1 MTNQAFLDWLASLE
15 FFGIKLGLDQTR
27 ALFRAAGSPERELK
41 FIHVAGSNGKGS
53 VCAMIESGLR
63 TAGFRTGF
71 YSSPHLVS
79 PCERFRINGRPVTED
94 ELCSVQDA
102 VLPAVAE
109 LERNGMKATYFEV
122 TTLVAALLF
131 ARAKCD
137 YVIWEV
143 GMGGR
148 LDATNI
154 VTPLVSAITGISME
168 HAQYLGNT
176 IRKIAGEKAGII
188 KPGVPVFCSSC
199 TPIPARNV
207 IGFRA
212 AELGAPFRIPPE
224 PSAPSCVR
232 LIAEGRAVEQHFT
245 FDDVPLSLR
254 LAGPHQRRNAALA
267 FSVLRYLADLG
278 GFDFAA
284 AIEGLRRT
292 VWQGRFDLYPEFG
305 LVLDGAHN
313 PEGIGVLAQTLREVF
328 PGKKFRF
335 IFGAFSDKDTI
346 DSLRVLAPLATEFIF
361 VRPDSTRPSK
371 SAAELESELAS
382 IAPGIPASD
391 SRLEDAL
398 NSLSPEHPTALCGS
412 LHLCGDVL
420 ARLRIPVR

>member
-27 ALFRAAGSPERELK
+27 ALFKAAGSPERDLK

-63 TAGFRTGF
+63 SAGFRTGF

-79 PCERFRINGRPVTED
+79 PCERFRIAGHPVTED
-94 ELCSVQDA
+94 ELCAVQDV

-122 TTLVAALLF
+122 TTLIAAILF

-143 GMGGR
+143 GMGGC

-176 IRKIAGEKAGII
+176 LQKIAGEKAGIVKQDI
-188 KPGVPVFCSSC
+188 PVYCSSG

-212 AELGAPFRIPPE
+212 AELNAPFRIPPE
-224 PSAPSCVR
+224 PSAPDCVR
-232 LIAEGRAVEQHFT
+232 LLNGGRAVEQRFT
-245 FDDVPLSLR
+245 FDDVPLTLR

-267 FSVLRYLADLG
+267 FSVLR
-278 GFDFAA
+278 
-284 AIEGLRRT
+284 
-292 VWQGRFDLYPEFG
+292 
-305 LVLDGAHN
+305 
-313 PEGIGVLAQTLREVF
+313 
-328 PGKKFRF
+328 
-335 IFGAFSDKDTI
+335 
-346 DSLRVLAPLATEFIF
+346 
-361 VRPDSTRPSK
+361 
-371 SAAELESELAS
+371 
-382 IAPGIPASD
+382 
-391 SRLEDAL
+391 
-398 NSLSPEHPTALCGS
+398 
-412 LHLCGDVL
+412 
-420 ARLRIPVR
+420 

>member
-27 ALFRAAGSPERELK
+27 ALFTTAGSPERGLK

-63 TAGFRTGF
+63 AAGFRTGF

-79 PCERFRINGRPVTED
+79 PCERFRIGGRPVTED
-94 ELCSVQDA
+94 ELCSVQDT
-102 VLPAVAE
+102 VLSAVAE
-109 LERNGMKATYFEV
+109 LKRNGMKATYFEV
-122 TTLVAALLF
+122 TTLIAALLF

-137 YVIWEV
+137 YAVWEV

-154 VTPLVSAITGISME
+154 VTPLVSVVTGISME
-168 HAQYLGNT
+168 HAQYLGDT
-176 IRKIAGEKAGII
+176 LGKIAGEKAGII
-188 KPGVPVFCSSC
+188 KKGIPVYCSSG

-224 PSAPSCVR
+224 PSAPDSVR
-232 LIAEGRAVEQHFT
+232 LLNGGHVVEQHFT

-284 AIEGLRRT
+284 AIDGLCRT

-313 PEGIGVLAQTLREVF
+313 PEGVGVLAETLREVF
-328 PGKKFRF
+328 PGRKFRF
-335 IFGAFSDKDTI
+335 IFGAFSDKNTLE
-346 DSLRVLAPLATEFIF
+346 SLRVLAPSATEFVF
-361 VRPDSTRPSK
+361 VRPESARPSK
-371 SAAELESELAS
+371 SAAELESELAR

-391 SRLEDAL
+391 ASLDAAL
-398 NSLSPEHPTALCGS
+398 ASLDPARPTVLCGS

-420 ARLRIPVR
+420 ARLNVPVR

>member
-1 MTNQAFLDWLASLE
+1 MTNQAFLEWLASLE

-27 ALFRAAGSPERELK
+27 ALFQAAGSPEHGLK

-63 TAGFRTGF
+63 AAGFRTGF

-79 PCERFRINGRPVTED
+79 PCERFRINGRPVSED
-94 ELCSVQDA
+94 DLCAVQDT
-102 VLPAVAE
+102 VLPAVAK
-109 LERNGMKATYFEV
+109 LERDGMKPTYFEV
-122 TTLVAALLF
+122 TTLIAALLF
-131 ARAKCD
+131 ARAHCD
-137 YVIWEV
+137 YVVWEV

-154 VTPLVSAITGISME
+154 VTPLVSVVTGISME
-168 HAQYLGNT
+168 HAQHLGDT
-176 IRKIAGEKAGII
+176 IRKIAGEKAGIV
-188 KPGVPVFCSSC
+188 KPGIPVYCSSG

-212 AELGAPFRIPPE
+212 AELNAPFRIPPE
-224 PSAPSCVR
+224 PSAPECVR
-232 LIAEGRAVEQHFT
+232 LLDGGHAVEQRFT
-245 FDDVPLSLR
+245 FDDVPLTLR

-278 GFDFAA
+278 RFDFAA
-284 AIEGLRRT
+284 TIDGLRHT

-313 PEGIGVLAQTLREVF
+313 PEGIGVLTETLGEVF
-328 PGKKFRF
+328 PGRKFRF
-335 IFGAFSDKDTI
+335 IFGAFSDKDTF
-346 DSLRVLAPLATEFIF
+346 DGLRLLAPFATEFIF
-361 VRPDSTRPSK
+361 VRPESARPSK
-371 SAAELESELAS
+371 SAAELESELAR
-382 IAPGIPASD
+382 IAPGVPASD
-391 SRLEDAL
+391 AALDAAL
-398 NSLSPEHPTALCGS
+398 ASLAPERPTVLCGS

-420 ARLRIPVR
+420 ARMRVPVR

>member
-1 MTNQAFLDWLASLE
+1 MTNQAFPDWLASLE

-27 ALFRAAGSPERELK
+27 ALFQAAGSPERGLK

-63 TAGFRTGF
+63 AAGFRTGF

-79 PCERFRINGRPVTED
+79 PCERFRIDGRPVSED
-94 ELCSVQDA
+94 ELCSVQDT
-102 VLPAVAE
+102 VLRAVAE

-122 TTLVAALLF
+122 TTLIAALLF

-137 YVIWEV
+137 YILWEV

-154 VTPLVSAITGISME
+154 VTPLVSVITGISME

-176 IRKIAGEKAGII
+176 LQKIASEKAGIVKQGI
-188 KPGVPVFCSSC
+188 PVYCSSG
-199 TPIPARNV
+199 TPIPSRNV

-232 LIAEGRAVEQHFT
+232 LVDGGHAVEQHFS
-245 FDDVPLSLR
+245 FDDVPISLK

-267 FSVLRYLADLG
+267 FSVLRHLADLG

-284 AIEGLRRT
+284 VIDGLRRT
-292 VWQGRFDLYPEFG
+292 AWQGRFDLYPEFG

-313 PEGIGVLAQTLREVF
+313 PEGIGVLAQTLHEVF

-335 IFGAFSDKDTI
+335 IFGAFSDKDTL
-346 DSLRVLAPLATEFIF
+346 DSLRLLAPLATKFVF
-361 VRPDSTRPSK
+361 VRPDSARPSK
-371 SAAELESELAS
+371 SAAELESELAR

-391 SRLEDAL
+391 SELERAL
-398 NSLSPEHPTALCGS
+398 ASLDPAHPTVLCGS

-420 ARLRIPVR
+420 ARLHIPVR

>member
-1 MTNQAFLDWLASLE
+1 MTNTHFLEWLASLE

-27 ALFRAAGSPERELK
+27 ALFQAAGAPERDLK

-63 TAGFRTGF
+63 AAGFRTGF

-79 PCERFRINGRPVTED
+79 PCERFRIDGHPVTED
-94 ELCSVQDA
+94 ELCAVQDV

-122 TTLVAALLF
+122 TTLIAAVLF
-131 ARAKCD
+131 ACAGCD

-154 VTPLVSAITGISME
+154 VTPLVSVITGISME
-168 HAQYLGNT
+168 HAKYLGNT
-176 IRKIAGEKAGII
+176 LQKIAGEKAGIVKRGI
-188 KPGVPVFCSSC
+188 PVYCSSG
-199 TPIPARNV
+199 TPVSARNV

-224 PSAPSCVR
+224 PSVPACIR
-232 LIAEGRAVEQHFT
+232 LVDGGHAVEQHFM

-278 GFDFAA
+278 GFNFAA
-284 AIEGLRRT
+284 AIDGLRQTR
-292 VWQGRFDLYPEFG
+292 WQGRFDLYPEFG

-313 PEGIGVLAQTLREVF
+313 PEGVGALAETLREVF
-328 PGKKFRF
+328 PGQQFRF
-335 IFGAFSDKDTI
+335 IFGAFSDKDTLE
-346 DSLRVLAPLATEFIF
+346 SLALLAPFASEFVF
-361 VRPDSTRPSK
+361 VKPESTRPSK
-371 SAAELESELAS
+371 SAAELESELAR

-391 SRLEDAL
+391 SALDAAL
-398 NSLSPEHPTALCGS
+398 ASLAPERPTVLCGS

-420 ARLRIPVR
+420 ARLKIAVR

>member
-15 FFGIKLGLDQTR
+15 LFGIKLGLDQTR
-27 ALFRAAGSPERELK
+27 ALFRAAGSPERGLK

-63 TAGFRTGF
+63 AAGFRTGF

-79 PCERFRINGRPVTED
+79 PCERFRIGGRPVSED
-94 ELCSVQDA
+94 ELCSVQDV
-102 VLPAVAE
+102 VLPAVAK

-122 TTLVAALLF
+122 TTLIAALLF

-154 VTPLVSAITGISME
+154 VTPLVSVITGISLE

-176 IRKIAGEKAGII
+176 LQKIAGEKAGIVKQDI
-188 KPGVPVFCSSC
+188 PVYWSSG

-232 LIAEGRAVEQHFT
+232 LLNGGHAVEQHFT

-267 FSVLRYLADLG
+267 FSVLRYLADLD

-284 AIEGLRRT
+284 AIDGLRRT
-292 VWQGRFDLYPEFG
+292 SWQGRFDLYPEFG

-313 PEGIGVLAQTLREVF
+313 PEGIGVLAQTLHEVF

-335 IFGAFSDKDTI
+335 IFGAFSDKDTL
-346 DSLRVLAPLATEFIF
+346 DSLRMLAPLATEFVF
-361 VRPDSTRPSK
+361 VRPDSARPSK
-371 SAAELESELAS
+371 SAAELESELAC
-382 IAPGIPASD
+382 IARGIPASD
-391 SRLEDAL
+391 SGLEHAL
-398 NSLSPEHPTALCGS
+398 NALDPAQPSVLCGS

>member
-1 MTNQAFLDWLASLE
+1 MTNRQFLDWLASLE

-27 ALFRAAGSPERELK
+27 ALFLAAGSPERGLK

-63 TAGFRTGF
+63 AAGFRTGF

-79 PCERFRINGRPVTED
+79 PCERFRIDGRPVSEND
-94 ELCSVQDA
+94 LCAVQDV
-102 VLPAVAE
+102 VLPAVAK
-109 LERNGMKATYFEV
+109 LEQDGMKPTYFEV
-122 TTLVAALLF
+122 TTLIAALLF
-131 ARAKCD
+131 ARARCD
-137 YVIWEV
+137 YVVWEV

-154 VTPLVSAITGISME
+154 VTPLVSVITGISME
-168 HAQYLGNT
+168 HAQYLGDT
-176 IRKIAGEKAGII
+176 IQKIAGEKAGII
-188 KPGVPVFCSSC
+188 KPGIPVYCSSG

-212 AELGAPFRIPPE
+212 AELNAPFRIPPE
-224 PSAPSCVR
+224 PSAPDSIR
-232 LIAEGRAVEQHFT
+232 LLNGGRTVEQRFT
-245 FDDVPLSLR
+245 FDDVPLTLR

-267 FSVLRYLADLG
+267 FSVLRYLADLA

-284 AIEGLRRT
+284 AIDGLRQT
-292 VWQGRFDLYPEFG
+292 IWQGRFDLYPEFG

-313 PEGIGVLAQTLREVF
+313 PEGIGVLADTLREVF
-328 PGKKFRF
+328 PGQKFRF
-335 IFGAFSDKDTI
+335 IFGAFSDKDTV
-346 DSLRVLAPLATEFIF
+346 DSLRMLAPLALEFVF
-361 VRPDSTRPSK
+361 VQPESARPSK
-371 SAAELESELAS
+371 SAAELESELAR

-391 SRLEDAL
+391 SSLEHAL
-398 NSLSPEHPTALCGS
+398 ESLDPARPTVLCGS

-420 ARLRIPVR
+420 ARLGITVR

>member
-27 ALFRAAGSPERELK
+27 ALFRAAGSPERGLK

-63 TAGFRTGF
+63 AAGFRTGF

-79 PCERFRINGRPVTED
+79 PCERFRIGGRPVSED
-94 ELCSVQDA
+94 ELCSVQDV
-102 VLPAVAE
+102 VLPTVAE

-122 TTLVAALLF
+122 TTLIAALLF

-154 VTPLVSAITGISME
+154 VTPLVSVITGISME

-176 IRKIAGEKAGII
+176 LQKIAGEKAGIVKQGI
-188 KPGVPVFCSSC
+188 PVYCSSG

-232 LIAEGRAVEQHFT
+232 LLNDGHAVEQHFT

-284 AIEGLRRT
+284 AIDGLRRT
-292 VWQGRFDLYPEFG
+292 SWQGRFDLYPEFG

-313 PEGIGVLAQTLREVF
+313 PEGIDVLAQTLHEVF

-335 IFGAFSDKDTI
+335 IFGAFSDKDTL
-346 DSLRVLAPLATEFIF
+346 DSLRLLAPLATEFVF
-361 VRPDSTRPSK
+361 VRPDSARPSK
-371 SAAELESELAS
+371 SAAELESELAR

-391 SRLEDAL
+391 SELEHAL
-398 NSLSPEHPTALCGS
+398 ESLDPAQPSVLCGS

>member
-1 MTNQAFLDWLASLE
+1 MTNRQFLEWLASLE

-27 ALFRAAGSPERELK
+27 ALFLAAGSPERALK

-63 TAGFRTGF
+63 AAGFRTGF

-79 PCERFRINGRPVTED
+79 PCERFRIDGRPVSED
-94 ELCSVQDA
+94 ELCAVQDT
-102 VLPAVAE
+102 VLSAVAR
-109 LERNGMKATYFEV
+109 LEREGMKPTYFEV
-122 TTLVAALLF
+122 TTLIAALLF
-131 ARAKCD
+131 ARAHCD
-137 YVIWEV
+137 YAVWEV

-148 LDATNI
+148 LDATSI
-154 VTPLVSAITGISME
+154 VTPLVSVVTGISME
-168 HAQYLGNT
+168 HTQFLGDT
-176 IRKIAGEKAGII
+176 IQKIAAEKAGII
-188 KPGVPVFCSSC
+188 KPGIPVYCSSGA
-199 TPIPARNV
+199 PVPARNV

-224 PSAPSCVR
+224 PSAPDCVR
-232 LIAEGRAVEQHFT
+232 LIDGGRAVEQRFT
-245 FDDVPLSLR
+245 FDDVPLTLR

-267 FSVLRYLADLG
+267 FSVLRYLADLD

-284 AIEGLRRT
+284 AFDGLCRT
-292 VWQGRFDLYPEFG
+292 RWQGRFDLYPEFG

-313 PEGIGVLAQTLREVF
+313 PEGIGVLAETLREVF
-328 PGKKFRF
+328 PGQKFRF

-346 DSLRVLAPLATEFIF
+346 DSLRVLAPLALEFVF
-361 VRPDSTRPSK
+361 VQPESDRPSK
-371 SAAELESELAS
+371 SAAELESELAR

-391 SRLEDAL
+391 SALDRALE
-398 NSLSPEHPTALCGS
+398 SLDPARPTVLCGS

-420 ARLRIPVR
+420 ARLGVKVR

>member
-27 ALFRAAGSPERELK
+27 ALFKAAGSPERDLK

-63 TAGFRTGF
+63 SAGFRTGF

-79 PCERFRINGRPVTED
+79 PCERFRIAGHPVTED
-94 ELCSVQDA
+94 ELCAVQDV

-122 TTLVAALLF
+122 TTLIAAILF

-154 VTPLVSAITGISME
+154 VTPLVSVITGISLE

-176 IRKIAGEKAGII
+176 LQKIAGEKAGII
-188 KPGVPVFCSSC
+188 KQGIPVYCSSG

-212 AELGAPFRIPPE
+212 AKLGAPFRIPPE
-224 PSAPSCVR
+224 PSTPSCVR
-232 LIAEGRAVEQHFT
+232 LVGGHAVEQHFV

-284 AIEGLRRT
+284 AIDGLRRT

-313 PEGIGVLAQTLREVF
+313 PEGIGVLAQTLHEVF

-335 IFGAFSDKDTI
+335 IFGAFSDKDTLE
-346 DSLRVLAPLATEFIF
+346 SLRLLTPLATGFVF
-361 VRPDSTRPSK
+361 VRPDSARPSK
-371 SAAELESELAS
+371 SAAELESELER
-382 IAPGIPASD
+382 IAPGIPAS
-391 SRLEDAL
+391 SSELEHAL
-398 NSLSPEHPTALCGS
+398 ESLDPAHPTVLCGS

-420 ARLRIPVR
+420 GRLHIPVR

>member
-1 MTNQAFLDWLASLE
+1 MTNQAFPDWLASLE

-27 ALFRAAGSPERELK
+27 ALFQAAGSPERGLK

-63 TAGFRTGF
+63 AAGFRTGF

-79 PCERFRINGRPVTED
+79 PCERFRIDGRPVSED
-94 ELCSVQDA
+94 ELCSVQDT
-102 VLPAVAE
+102 VLRAVAE

-122 TTLVAALLF
+122 TTLIAALLF

-137 YVIWEV
+137 YILWEV

-154 VTPLVSAITGISME
+154 VTPLVSVITGISME

-176 IRKIAGEKAGII
+176 LQKIASEKAGIVKQGI
-188 KPGVPVFCSSC
+188 PVYCSSG
-199 TPIPARNV
+199 TPIPSRNV

-232 LIAEGRAVEQHFT
+232 LVDGGHAVEQHFS
-245 FDDVPLSLR
+245 FDDVPISLK

-284 AIEGLRRT
+284 AIDGLRRT
-292 VWQGRFDLYPEFG
+292 IWQGRFDLYPEFG

-313 PEGIGVLAQTLREVF
+313 PEGIGVLAQTLHEVF
-328 PGKKFRF
+328 PGRMFRF
-335 IFGAFSDKDTI
+335 IFGAFADKDTLG
-346 DSLRVLAPLATEFIF
+346 SLRSLAPLATEFVF
-361 VRPDSTRPSK
+361 VRPDSARPSK
-371 SAAELESELAS
+371 SAAELESELAR

-391 SRLEDAL
+391 SDLEHAL
-398 NSLSPEHPTALCGS
+398 ESLDPARPTVLCGS

-420 ARLRIPVR
+420 ARLHITVR

>member
-27 ALFRAAGSPERELK
+27 ALFKAAGSPERGLK

-63 TAGFRTGF
+63 AAGFRTGF

-79 PCERFRINGRPVTED
+79 PCERFRIGGRPVTED
-94 ELCSVQDA
+94 ELCAVQDA

-122 TTLVAALLF
+122 TTLIAALLF

-154 VTPLVSAITGISME
+154 VLPLVSVITGISME
-168 HAQYLGNT
+168 HAKYLGST
-176 IRKIAGEKAGII
+176 ITQIASEKAGIV
-188 KPGVPVFCSSC
+188 KRGVPVYCSSG

-212 AELGAPFRIPPE
+212 AELEAPFRVPPE
-224 PSAPSCVR
+224 PSAPDSVR
-232 LIAEGRAVEQHFT
+232 LIDGGRAVEQHFT
-245 FDDVPLSLR
+245 FDDVPLSIR

-267 FSVLRYLADLG
+267 FTVLRHLADCG
-278 GFDFAA
+278 GFDFSAA
-284 AIEGLRRT
+284 LDGLQRT
-292 VWQGRFDLYPEFG
+292 RWQGRFDLYPRFG

-313 PEGIGVLAQTLREVF
+313 PEGIEVLADTLREVF
-328 PGKKFRF
+328 PGRRFRF
-335 IFGAFSDKDTI
+335 IFGAFSDKETTS
-346 DSLRVLAPLATEFIF
+346 SLHLLAPLAEGFVF
-361 VRPDSTRPSK
+361 VRPDSARPSK
-371 SAAELESELAS
+371 TAAELESELAEV
-382 IAPGIPASD
+382 APGIPASEAALD
-391 SRLEDAL
+391 DAL
-398 NSLSPEHPTALCGS
+398 SELAPERPTVLCGS

-420 ARLRIPVR
+420 SRLGIPVR

>member
-27 ALFRAAGSPERELK
+27 ALFTTAGSPERGLK

-63 TAGFRTGF
+63 AAGFRTGF

-79 PCERFRINGRPVTED
+79 PCERFRIGGRPVTED
-94 ELCSVQDA
+94 ELCSVQDT
-102 VLPAVAE
+102 VLSAVAE
-109 LERNGMKATYFEV
+109 LKRNGMKATYFEV
-122 TTLVAALLF
+122 TTLIAALLF

-137 YVIWEV
+137 YAVWEV

-154 VTPLVSAITGISME
+154 VTPLVSVVTGISME
-168 HAQYLGNT
+168 HAQYLGDT
-176 IRKIAGEKAGII
+176 LGKIAGEKAGII
-188 KPGVPVFCSSC
+188 KKGIPVYCSSG

-224 PSAPSCVR
+224 PSAPDSVR
-232 LIAEGRAVEQHFT
+232 LLNGGHVVEQHFT

-284 AIEGLRRT
+284 AIDGLCRT

-313 PEGIGVLAQTLREVF
+313 PEGVGVLAETLREVF
-328 PGKKFRF
+328 PGRKFRF
-335 IFGAFSDKDTI
+335 IFGAFSDKNTLE
-346 DSLRVLAPLATEFIF
+346 SLRVLAPSATEFVF
-361 VRPDSTRPSK
+361 VRPESARPSK
-371 SAAELESELAS
+371 SAAELESELAR

-391 SRLEDAL
+391 AALDAAL
-398 NSLSPEHPTALCGS
+398 ASLDPARPTVLCGS

-420 ARLRIPVR
+420 ARLNVPVR

>member
-1 MTNQAFLDWLASLE
+1 MTNRAFLDWLASLE

-27 ALFRAAGSPERELK
+27 ALFQAAGSPERALN

-63 TAGFRTGF
+63 AAGFRTGF

-79 PCERFRINGRPVTED
+79 PCERFRIGGRPVTED
-94 ELCSVQDA
+94 ELCAVQDV

-109 LERNGMKATYFEV
+109 LQRNGMKATYFEV
-122 TTLVAALLF
+122 TTLIAAVLF
-131 ARAKCD
+131 SRAQCD
-137 YVIWEV
+137 YVVWEV

-154 VTPLVSAITGISME
+154 VTPVVSVITGISME
-168 HAQYLGNT
+168 HAQYLGDT
-176 IRKIAGEKAGII
+176 IQKIAGEKAGIV
-188 KPGVPVFCSSC
+188 KHGVPVYCSSG

-212 AELGAPFRIPPE
+212 AELDAPFRIPPE
-224 PSAPSCVR
+224 PSAPDCVR
-232 LIAEGRAVEQHFT
+232 LVDGGHAVEQHFM
-245 FDDVPLSLR
+245 FDDVPLSIR

-278 GFDFAA
+278 GFNFAA
-284 AIEGLRRT
+284 AIDGLRRT

-313 PEGIGVLAQTLREVF
+313 PEGIGALAETLHEVF
-328 PGKKFRF
+328 PGRKFRF
-335 IFGAFSDKDTI
+335 IFGAFSDKDTF
-346 DSLRVLAPLATEFIF
+346 DGLRLLAPLATEFVF
-361 VRPDSTRPSK
+361 VRPESARPSK
-371 SAAELESELAS
+371 SAVELESELAC
-382 IAPGIPASD
+382 IVPGTPASD
-391 SRLEDAL
+391 ASLETAL
-398 NSLSPEHPTALCGS
+398 ASLSPEVPTVLCGS

-420 ARLRIPVR
+420 ARLNLPVR

>member
-1 MTNQAFLDWLASLE
+1 MTNRAFLDWLASLE

-27 ALFRAAGSPERELK
+27 ALFQAAGAPERDLK

-63 TAGFRTGF
+63 AAGFRTGF

-79 PCERFRINGRPVTED
+79 PCERFRIDGHPVTED
-94 ELCSVQDA
+94 ELCAVQDV

-122 TTLVAALLF
+122 TTLIAAVLF
-131 ARAKCD
+131 ACAGCD

-154 VTPLVSAITGISME
+154 VTPLVSVITGISME
-168 HAQYLGNT
+168 HAKYLGNT
-176 IRKIAGEKAGII
+176 LQKIAGEKAGIVKRGI
-188 KPGVPVFCSSC
+188 PVYCSSG
-199 TPIPARNV
+199 TPVSARNV

-224 PSAPSCVR
+224 PSVPACIR
-232 LIAEGRAVEQHFT
+232 LVDGGHAVEQHFM

-278 GFDFAA
+278 GFNFAA
-284 AIEGLRRT
+284 AIDGLRQTR
-292 VWQGRFDLYPEFG
+292 WQGRFDLYPEFG

-313 PEGIGVLAQTLREVF
+313 PEGVGALAETLREVF
-328 PGKKFRF
+328 PGQQFRF
-335 IFGAFSDKDTI
+335 IFGAFSDKDTLE
-346 DSLRVLAPLATEFIF
+346 SLALLAPFASEFVF
-361 VRPDSTRPSK
+361 VKPESTRPSK
-371 SAAELESELAS
+371 SAAELESELAR

-391 SRLEDAL
+391 SALDAAL
-398 NSLSPEHPTALCGS
+398 ASLAPERPTVLCGS

-420 ARLRIPVR
+420 ARLKIAVR

>member
-27 ALFRAAGSPERELK
+27 ALFRAAGSPERGLK

-63 TAGFRTGF
+63 AAGFLTGF

-79 PCERFRINGRPVTED
+79 PCERFRIGGRPVTED
-94 ELCSVQDA
+94 QLCAVQDV

-122 TTLVAALLF
+122 TTLIAALLF
-131 ARAKCD
+131 KRAKCD

-154 VTPLVSAITGISME
+154 VTPVVSVVTGISME
-168 HAQYLGNT
+168 HAKYLGDT
-176 IRKIAGEKAGII
+176 IQKIAGEKAGIVKRGI
-188 KPGVPVFCSSC
+188 PVYCSSG
-199 TPIPARNV
+199 TPVPARNV

-212 AELGAPFRIPPE
+212 AELCAPFRIPPE
-224 PSAPSCVR
+224 PSTPSCVR
-232 LIAEGRAVEQHFT
+232 LIDGGHAAEQYFT

-278 GFDFAA
+278 GFNFVAA
-284 AIEGLRRT
+284 LDGLRQTR
-292 VWQGRFDLYPEFG
+292 WQGRFDLYPEFG

-313 PEGIGVLAQTLREVF
+313 PEGIGALAETLREVF
-328 PGKKFRF
+328 PGKRFRF
-335 IFGAFSDKDTI
+335 IFGAFSDKDTL
-346 DSLRVLAPLATEFIF
+346 DGLRLLAPLATEFVF
-361 VRPDSTRPSK
+361 VRPESTRPSK
-371 SAAELESELAS
+371 SAAELESELAR
-382 IAPGIPASD
+382 IAPGIHASHSTLD
-391 SRLEDAL
+391 AALE
-398 NSLSPEHPTALCGS
+398 SLDRSKPSVLCGS

-420 ARLRIPVR
+420 SRLHIPVR

>member
-1 MTNQAFLDWLASLE
+1 MTNQDFLDWLAGLE
-15 FFGIKLGLDQTR
+15 FFGIKLGLDQTH
-27 ALFRAAGSPERELK
+27 ALFRAAGSPERSLK

-63 TAGFRTGF
+63 AAGFRTGF

-79 PCERFRINGRPVTED
+79 PCERFRIDGRPVTED
-94 ELCSVQDA
+94 ELCAVQDA

-109 LERNGMKATYFEV
+109 LERKAMKPTYFEV
-122 TTLVAALLF
+122 TTLIAALLF

-137 YVIWEV
+137 YVLWEV

-154 VTPLVSAITGISME
+154 VTPLVSVITGISME
-168 HAQYLGNT
+168 HKQYLGDT
-176 IRKIAGEKAGII
+176 LQKIAGEKAGII
-188 KPGVPVFCSSC
+188 KPGVPVYCSSG

-224 PSAPSCVR
+224 PSEPTCVR
-232 LIAEGRAVEQHFT
+232 LVADGHTVEQHFS

-284 AIEGLRRT
+284 AIDGLRRT

-328 PGKKFRF
+328 PAKKFRF
-335 IFGAFSDKDTI
+335 IFGAFSDKDTL

-361 VRPDSTRPSK
+361 VQPDSARPSK
-371 SAAELESELAS
+371 SAAELESELAR

-391 SRLEDAL
+391 SSLDRALETLDPA
-398 NSLSPEHPTALCGS
+398 HPTVLCGS

-420 ARLRIPVR
+420 ARLRVQVR

>member
-1 MTNQAFLDWLASLE
+1 MLS
-15 FFGIKLGLDQTR
+15 
-27 ALFRAAGSPERELK
+27 
-41 FIHVAGSNGKGS
+41 
-53 VCAMIESGLR
+53 
-63 TAGFRTGF
+63 
-71 YSSPHLVS
+71 
-79 PCERFRINGRPVTED
+79 
-94 ELCSVQDA
+94 
-102 VLPAVAE
+102 AVAE

-122 TTLVAALLF
+122 TTIIAALLF

-154 VTPLVSAITGISME
+154 VTPLVSVITGISME
-168 HAQYLGNT
+168 HAQYLGDT
-176 IRKIAGEKAGII
+176 IQKIAGEKAGII
-188 KPGVPVFCSSC
+188 KPGVPVYCSSG
-199 TPIPARNV
+199 TPSPARNV

-212 AELGAPFRIPPE
+212 AELDAPFRIPPE
-224 PSAPSCVR
+224 PSEPNCVR
-232 LIAEGRAVEQHFT
+232 LVDGGHAVEQHFT

-278 GFDFAA
+278 GFDFAT
-284 AIEGLRRT
+284 AIDGLRRT
-292 VWQGRFDLYPEFG
+292 TWQGRFDLYPEFG

-313 PEGIGVLAQTLREVF
+313 PEGIGVLAQTLHEVF

-335 IFGAFSDKDTI
+335 IFGAFSDKNTL
-346 DSLRVLAPLATEFIF
+346 DSLRSLAPLATGFVF
-361 VRPDSTRPSK
+361 VRPDSARPSK
-371 SAAELESELAS
+371 SAAELESELAR

-391 SRLEDAL
+391 SELEPAL
-398 NSLSPEHPTALCGS
+398 DSLDPAHPSVLCGS

-420 ARLRIPVR
+420 ARLHIHVR

>member
-1 MTNQAFLDWLASLE
+1 MTNRQFLDWLASLE

-27 ALFRAAGSPERELK
+27 ALFKAAGSPERSLK

-63 TAGFRTGF
+63 AAGFRTGF

-94 ELCSVQDA
+94 QLCAVQDV

-109 LERNGMKATYFEV
+109 LERSGMKATYFEV
-122 TTLVAALLF
+122 TTLIAALLF
-131 ARAKCD
+131 TRAKCD
-137 YVIWEV
+137 YAVWEV

-154 VTPLVSAITGISME
+154 VTPLVSIVTGISME

-176 IRKIAGEKAGII
+176 LQKIAGEKAGII
-188 KPGVPVFCSSC
+188 KKGIPVYCSSG

-212 AELGAPFRIPPE
+212 AELAAPFRIPPE
-224 PSAPSCVR
+224 PSAPTCVR
-232 LIAEGRAVEQHFT
+232 LLDGGRAVEQHFT

-284 AIEGLRRT
+284 AIDGLRRT

-313 PEGIGVLAQTLREVF
+313 PEGIGVLAETLREVF
-328 PGKKFRF
+328 PERKFRF
-335 IFGAFSDKDTI
+335 IFGAFSDKDTV
-346 DSLRVLAPLATEFIF
+346 DSLRQLAPLATEFVF
-361 VRPDSTRPSK
+361 VRPDSARPSK
-371 SAAELESELAS
+371 SAAELESELTD

-391 SRLEDAL
+391 SGLDAAL
-398 NSLSPEHPTALCGS
+398 ATLDPARPTVLCGS

-420 ARLRIPVR
+420 ARLHIKVH

>member
-1 MTNQAFLDWLASLE
+1 MTNQAFLEWLASLE

-27 ALFRAAGSPERELK
+27 TLFQAAGSPERGLR

-63 TAGFRTGF
+63 AAGFRTGF

-94 ELCSVQDA
+94 ELCAVQDV
-102 VLPAVAE
+102 VLPAVSE

-122 TTLVAALLF
+122 TTLIAALLF

-137 YVIWEV
+137 YVVWEV

-154 VTPLVSAITGISME
+154 VTPLVSVITGISME
-168 HAQYLGNT
+168 HARYLGDT
-176 IRKIAGEKAGII
+176 IQKIAGEKAGIV
-188 KPGVPVFCSSC
+188 KKGVPVYCSSG
-199 TPIPARNV
+199 TPVPARNV

-224 PSAPSCVR
+224 PSAPDSVR
-232 LIAEGRAVEQHFT
+232 LLNGGRIVEQHFT
-245 FDDVPLSLR
+245 FDDVPISLR

-267 FSVLRYLADLG
+267 FSVLRYLADLD
-278 GFDFAA
+278 GFNFAA
-284 AIEGLRRT
+284 AIDGLRRT
-292 VWQGRFDLYPEFG
+292 VWQGRFDLYPEHG

-313 PEGIGVLAQTLREVF
+313 PEGIGALAETLREVF
-328 PGKKFRF
+328 PQQKFRF
-335 IFGAFSDKDTI
+335 IFGAFSDKDTVV
-346 DSLRVLAPLATEFIF
+346 SLRTLAPLATEFVF

-371 SAAELESELAS
+371 TATELESELAD

-391 SRLEDAL
+391 SGLDLALE
-398 NSLSPEHPTALCGS
+398 SLSPACPTVLCGS

-420 ARLRIPVR
+420 ARLSIPVR